1 MSTGGRIFI
10 TERAVSRI
18 VAAAAS
24 SVPGTT
30 QVGKTLDRIAARS
43 FPRYDVL
50 VDADRG
56 VASIEALIAVTW
68 PAPVT
73 RVAEEVR
80 ATITDWV
87 TGMTGLRVTHCN
99 IVVGAVVKGEQ
110 RVTAELID
118 AAPDLPALR
127 PVTVR
132 EPKAVPPAAIAEGPS
147 RVRLRPV
154 TVASED
160 QPAPEVVVAP
170 ETPLIPITVASD
182 ARPAPEVRTAPKRP
196 LTPVTV
202 TPWHPLS
209 PAAQDKKGERRVR

>member
-1 MSTGGRIFI
+1 MNDRGRIFI

-18 VAAAAS
+18 VAAAAQ

-50 VDADRG
+50 VDAERG
-56 VASIEALIAVTW
+56 VASIEAFIAVTW

-87 TGMTGLRVTHCN
+87 TGMTGLQVTHCN
-99 IVVGAVVKGEQ
+99 ILVGTVVKGEH

-118 AAPDLPALR
+118 ASPDLPALR

-132 EPKAVPPAAIAEGPS
+132 EPKVASPQEAPDGPS
-147 RVRLRPV
+147 RMRLHPV
-154 TVASED
+154 TVASE
-160 QPAPEVVVAP
+160 QTPQPEVVTAP
-170 ETPLIPITVASD
+170 EQPLMPITVASED
-182 ARPAPEVRTAPKRP
+182 RELPEVSIALPRP
-196 LTPVTV
+196 LTPITV

-209 PAAQDKKGERRVR
+209 PAQEKGEPRVR

>member
-1 MSTGGRIFI
+1 MSDRGRIFI

-18 VAAAAS
+18 VAAAAQ

-50 VDADRG
+50 VDAERG
-56 VASIEALIAVTW
+56 VVSIEAFIAVTW

-99 IVVGAVVKGEQ
+99 ILVGTVVKGEH
-110 RVTAELID
+110 RVTPELID

-132 EPKAVPPAAIAEGPS
+132 EPQVSTPQEAEDGPS
-147 RVRLRPV
+147 RIALRPV
-154 TVASED
+154 TVASENKT
-160 QPAPEVVVAP
+160 PPEVIVAP
-170 ETPLIPITVASD
+170 EQPLLPITVASEEKE
-182 ARPAPEVRTAPKRP
+182 PPEVTIALPRP
-196 LTPVTV
+196 LTPITV

-209 PAAQDKKGERRVR
+209 PAQEKGEPRVR